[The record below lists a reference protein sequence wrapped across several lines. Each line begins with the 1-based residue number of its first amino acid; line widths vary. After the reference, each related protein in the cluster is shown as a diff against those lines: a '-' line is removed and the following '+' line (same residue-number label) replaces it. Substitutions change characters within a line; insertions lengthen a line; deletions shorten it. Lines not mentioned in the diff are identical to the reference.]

1 MLLSIVFNIFLSSLN
16 FIMLD
21 IRIFLQLYCNT
32 FTIMRYVYAVLFFLV
47 ALVGV
52 AQERDLI
59 QGKIVSR
66 SKNLEGIYVSNVNT
80 GEAVLTS
87 KGGYFGIEAQLH
99 DTLMFSGAL
108 FIGYRRALDDLD
120 FKREVLLIP
129 LEENELMNQL
139 DEIIITK
146 ITSESLGIV
155 PKGIKKYTP
164 AERRLY
170 TATSGGGLIPIDMIV
185 NAISGRTKMLKKALK
200 YEKQEMRKEKLL
212 DYFSVSYFADN
223 FHIPEKYGT
232 GFAYYSVSNDDVI
245 SLLNGKTV
253 NKIRLEQVL
262 GGLALSFLE
271 LIEEKDGIEHEKVI
285 GE

>member
-1 MLLSIVFNIFLSSLN
+1 MR
-16 FIMLD
+16 D
-21 IRIFLQLYCNT
+21 IRIFLRLYFNT
-32 FTIMRYVYAVLFFLV
+32 FTIMRYVYAVLFFWV
-47 ALVGV
+47 ALVGA
-52 AQERDLI
+52 AQERDLV

-87 KGGYFGIEAQLH
+87 KGGYFGIEAQLN

-108 FIGYRRALDDLD
+108 FLGYRRALDEVD
-120 FKREVLLIP
+120 FNREILLIP

-185 NAISGRTKMLKKALK
+185 NAISGRTKMLKKALQ

-212 DYFSVSYFADN
+212 DYVSTDLLVDYFR
-223 FHIPEKYGT
+223 IPEKYAT
-232 GFAYYSVSNDDVI
+232 GFIYYSVSDDEI
-245 SLLNGKTV
+245 ITLLSGKTV
-253 NKIRLEQVL
+253 NKVRLEQRM
-262 GGLALSFLE
+262 GILALQFIE
-271 LIEEKDGIEHEKVI
+271 LISEKDDTDHVRVIEE
-285 GE
+285 

>member
-1 MLLSIVFNIFLSSLN
+1 MKYIIYFILFLFSIVSF
-16 FIMLD
+16 
-21 IRIFLQLYCNT
+21 
-32 FTIMRYVYAVLFFLV
+32 
-47 ALVGV
+47 
-52 AQERDLI
+52 AQERDI
-59 QGKIVSR
+59 VQGKIVSR

-80 GEAVLTS
+80 GEAIMTS
-87 KGGYFGIEAQLH
+87 KGGYFGIEARPN

-108 FIGYRRALDDLD
+108 FIGFRRTLDELD
-120 FKREVLLIP
+120 FRRDLLFIP

-200 YEKQEMRKEKLL
+200 YEKQEFRKERFLDFFDEDKLHQ
-212 DYFSVSYFADN
+212 DFSIPEAYVKGFVYFA
-223 FHIPEKYGT
+223 
-232 GFAYYSVSNDDVI
+232 VSDDEVI
-245 SLLNGKTV
+245 SLLNNKTMTK
-253 NKIRLEQVL
+253 NKLEYRV
-262 GGLALSFLE
+262 GELALQFIE
-271 LIEEKDGIEHEKVI
+271 LLNEKESANTSELLV
-285 GE
+285 E